1 MRGSQC
7 ESGKPVNV
15 EWKSF
20 LTAAGATFDEHG
32 RVLRFAEIKAEIAAA
47 ASRDILTELSQLSL
61 IRARGADAQGFL
73 QGQLSND
80 IRLVDATHSQLS
92 SYNTPKGRMLAIV
105 RLLKRDEDYFLQLPS
120 ALADDI
126 LKRLRMFVLR
136 SKLTLDSADD
146 ELSRFGASG
155 PTAATRLRAAGIM
168 LPEGQD
174 TCRTHETVTVLS
186 LPGPHPRFEIMAP
199 AARAKMLWT
208 GLAAHLQP
216 TGLSAWRW
224 LDIQAGIPNIFPGT
238 VEEFV
243 PQMVNLGL
251 VGGIN
256 FKKGCYPGQEIVARM
271 QYLGTLKQRMY
282 RAHVSVDTPPPPGAK
297 LYAAHFGDQSVGMVV
312 DAQPA
317 PGGGHDLL
325 AVIQIS
331 AAAGDDV
338 RLGNAQGPP
347 LLFQPLPYPL
357 PDSR

>member
-1 MRGSQC
+1 MRGSQY

-20 LTAAGATFDEHG
+20 LAAAGATFDEHG
-32 RVLRFAEIKAEIAAA
+32 RVRRFAEVNAEIAAA
-47 ASRDILTELSQLSL
+47 AGRDILTELSQLSL
-61 IRARGADAQGFL
+61 IRARGADTQNFL

-92 SYNTPKGRMLAIV
+92 SYNTPKGRMLAIL
-105 RLLKRDEDYFLQLPS
+105 RLFKRDEDYFLQLP
-120 ALADDI
+120 AMLADDI

-136 SKLTLDSADD
+136 SKLTLDNADD
-146 ELSRFGASG
+146 ELLRFGVSG
-155 PTAATRLRAAGIM
+155 PAATTRLRAAGVIV
-168 LPEGQD
+168 PEGQD
-174 TCRTHETVTVLS
+174 SCLTHEAVTVLS
-186 LPGPHPRFEIMAP
+186 LPGPHPRFEIIAP
-199 AARAKMLWT
+199 LTRAKELWT
-208 GLAAHLQP
+208 YLAAHLQP
-216 TGLSAWRW
+216 TGPSAWRW
-224 LDIQAGIPNIFPGT
+224 LDIQAGIPNVFPGT

-243 PQMVNLGL
+243 PQMANLGL

-282 RAHVSVDTPPPPGAK
+282 RAHVSVDTAPAPGAK
-297 LYAAHFGDQSVGMVV
+297 LYAAGMGEQSVGMVV

-325 AVIQIS
+325 AVIQIG
-331 AAAGDDV
+331 AAASGDV
-338 RLGNAQGPP
+338 RLGTAQGPQ